1 MWEKIKSGA
10 GLITSVSAVMV
21 LAWGLVTKMGLI
33 ISRAEAQTI
42 VELAV
47 QQATTQTN
55 QALLDEAKARQI
67 ADLNFQVEMVN
78 QQIEELLDVENRNE
92 KEEYQLEQLKK
103 RIDQLNSQIAGLQ
116 Q

>member
-1 MWEKIKSGA
+1 
-10 GLITSVSAVMV
+10 MV
-21 LAWGLVTKMGLI
+21 LMDAVKNVGAIVACITIGYGVVIKAGWVIG
-33 ISRAEAQTI
+33 RAEAQTM

-47 QQATTQTN
+47 QQATAQTN
-55 QALLDEAKARQI
+55 SALLDEAKARQL

-78 QQIEELLDVENRNE
+78 QQIEELLGIERGE

-103 RIDQLNSQIAGLQ
+103 RVDQLNSQIAGLQ